1 MSVILIRDK
10 LTKEQ
15 FEEAKKDYSTYIKI
29 TIDVKKEMVA
39 IGGEYHADAEKVL
52 LESGARQENIWGGG
66 VNLETHEFETN
77 AIINIRPGK
86 NPSSE
91 IIDPIER
98 ERFLVLAK
106 KALKTYVR

>member
-1 MSVILIRDK
+1 MSVVLIKDK
-10 LTKEQ
+10 LTNEQ
-15 FEEAKKDYSTYIKI
+15 FREAKKDYSTYIKI
-29 TIDVKKEMVA
+29 TIDVMNNFVA
-39 IGGEYHADAEKVL
+39 VGGEYHADAEKVL
-52 LESGARQENIWGGG
+52 LENGARQENIWGGG
-66 VNLETHEFETN
+66 VNLETNSFETN

-91 IIDPIER
+91 IIDLIKR